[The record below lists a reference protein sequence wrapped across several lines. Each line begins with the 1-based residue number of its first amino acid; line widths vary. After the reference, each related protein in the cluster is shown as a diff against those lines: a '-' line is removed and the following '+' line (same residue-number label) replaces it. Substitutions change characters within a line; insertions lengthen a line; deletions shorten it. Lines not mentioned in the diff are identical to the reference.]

1 MVLMVRR
8 AGGDGLVVIGVVR
21 LFGSNDW
28 TRKRRRTRANRCSAP
43 HPRTAAV
50 VARDRRTPS
59 AIAAIATQIKGVG
72 VLLVIRVVKL

>member
-1 MVLMVRR
+1 
-8 AGGDGLVVIGVVR
+8 
-21 LFGSNDW
+21 
-28 TRKRRRTRANRCSAP
+28 
-43 HPRTAAV
+43 